1 MQQLNMDDTEYE
13 EVLNPKD
20 DTNIKLREDLTGFT
34 EVRNGKKKSP
44 AKTQPKTIVDSPRTP
59 RTSHHQPQ
67 RLIGPHGT
75 KNKTN
80 SQVCDAIQEVRLRTR
95 FNNIRIIRRCRRKGI
110 R

>member
-1 MQQLNMDDTEYE
+1 MLEPE
-13 EVLNPKD
+13 EQPEPELQ
-20 DTNIKLREDLTGFT
+20 EDLTEFT
-34 EVRNGKKKSP
+34 EVRHGKKKSP
-44 AKTQPKTIVDSPRTP
+44 TKTQPKTIVHSPRTP